1 MRDTN
6 VWALAPLMA
15 LALAACGD
23 NEGSATGN
31 SVAVPAAAP
40 STKTLDAEIRDNAD
54 LDTLDGVIKAA
65 GLSEVLASKGPYT
78 VFAPSNAS
86 LSALSG
92 SLTGD
97 AQKAQSA
104 ALLRAHIVPGTLT
117 RADILAAIE
126 RGGDDGIQMRTM
138 ADTLLTFSRDG
149 DKILVTAPDG
159 AVAHLTGREAP
170 AANGVLQPTD
180 GILVKSS

>member
-1 MRDTN
+1 MRNIN
-6 VWALAPLMA
+6 VWALAPLIV

-23 NEGSATGN
+23 NEGSATSKSG
-31 SVAVPAAAP
+31 AVPAAAP

-86 LSALSG
+86 LSGLSG

-104 ALLRAHIVPGTLT
+104 ALLRAHIVPGALT
-117 RADILAAIE
+117 RADILAAIK
-126 RGGDDGIQMRTM
+126 RRGDDGIQMRTM

-159 AVAHLTGREAP
+159 AVARLTGREAP

-180 GILVKSS
+180 GVLVKPS

>member
-1 MRDTN
+1 MRNTN
-6 VWALAPLMA
+6 VWAVVPLMA

-23 NEGSATGN
+23 HDGAATAKSESA
-31 SVAVPAAAP
+31 PAAAP
-40 STKTLDAEIRDNAD
+40 SAKTLDAEIGDNGD
-54 LDTLDGVIKAA
+54 LNRLHGVIKAA

-86 LSALSG
+86 LTGLSG

-104 ALLRAHIVPGTLT
+104 ALLRAHIVPGALT

-138 ADTLLTFSRDG
+138 ADTMLTFSRDG
-149 DKILVTAPDG
+149 DQILVTAPDG
-159 AVAHLTGREAP
+159 AVARLTGRETP

-180 GILVKSS
+180 GVLVKPS